1 MEELS
6 NWLIEP
12 ERKCEFNQ
20 TRGGNRGQRSKLM
33 ANPKS
38 RKRRKKIIFTVILV
52 FVGALALLA
61 VFRKKSVVYSVQED
75 KVVRR
80 NLTEIVTASG
90 KIQPVLQVKISPEVS
105 GEIIELPVKEGD
117 LVKKGDLL
125 VHIRP
130 DNYIAARDSS
140 YANYRYALA
149 NSNTAA
155 ANLEK
160 AQIDYDRNNALY
172 QGKLISDSDF
182 LTAKTTLDVAKAS
195 LAGATE
201 QVGMAFASLQSSES
215 DLSKTKIFSPL
226 DGRIS
231 QLNSQLGE
239 RVVGTAMMAGTEIMT
254 VADLNRMEARVDIGE
269 VDVVLIAV
277 GQKVHLEVDAFK
289 DRKFDGVVTDIANS
303 ANNND
308 TSTAGASSSSSS
320 SPQDATKFQVKIRI
334 LEHEIFLPG
343 MSVSA
348 DIETRSRTNVLT
360 VPIQCVT
367 MRSPKAGA
375 TNNAETNS
383 TLLTSTDPQGA
394 TTNSKNGI
402 STNVASA
409 SGTFT
414 NAVDAKKAAEAMK
427 PVQVIFVV
435 EGDHVQAMPVQTG
448 IEDDTYIEIV
458 SGLKEGEQVVSGG
471 SKTINR
477 ELQDG
482 SKVMLGAVKSEPV
495 EPK

>member
-1 MEELS
+1 
-6 NWLIEP
+6 
-12 ERKCEFNQ
+12 
-20 TRGGNRGQRSKLM
+20 M

-38 RKRRKKIIFTVILV
+38 RKRRKRILFAVIIVV
-52 FVGALALLA
+52 VGALGLLA
-61 VFRKKSVVYSVQED
+61 IFRKKSVVYTVQED
-75 KVVRR
+75 KVTRR
-80 NLTEIVTASG
+80 NLTEIVTSSG

-117 LVKKGDLL
+117 TVKKGDLL

-140 YANYRYALA
+140 FANYRYAMA

-160 AQIDYDRNNALY
+160 AQIDFDRNNALY
-172 QGKLISDSDF
+172 NGKLISDSDF

-201 QVGMAFASLQSSES
+201 QVGMAYASLQSSES

-226 DGRIS
+226 DGTVS

-254 VADLNRMEARVDIGE
+254 VADLHRMEARVDIGE

-289 DRKFDGVVTDIANS
+289 DRKFDGVVTDIADS
-303 ANNND
+303 AKNND
-308 TSTAGASSSSSS
+308 TSTTGGSSSSSS
-320 SPQDATKFQVKIRI
+320 SPQDATKFQVKIRF

-367 MRSPKAGA
+367 MRPPKPSSS
-375 TNNAETNS
+375 TNNLETNS
-383 TLLTSTDPQGA
+383 TLLASADPPGGD
-394 TTNSKNGI
+394 TK
-402 STNVASA
+402 STNGAM
-409 SGTFT
+409 T
-414 NAVDAKKAAEAMK
+414 NAMSITNGADARKPGEPVK
-427 PVQVIFVV
+427 PVQVVFVV
-435 EGDHVQAMPVQTG
+435 EGDHVKAVPVQTG
-448 IEDDTYIEIV
+448 IEDDNYIEII
-458 SGLKEGEQVVSGG
+458 SGLKEGQQVVSGG

-477 ELQDG
+477 ELQDD
-482 SKVMLGAVKSEPV
+482 SKVAVGV
-495 EPK
+495 PKPDSPEAK

>member
-1 MEELS
+1 
-6 NWLIEP
+6 
-12 ERKCEFNQ
+12 
-20 TRGGNRGQRSKLM
+20 M

-38 RKRRKKIIFTVILV
+38 RKRRKRIVFTLILAVIGVLV
-52 FVGALALLA
+52 LAA
-61 VFRKKSVVYSVQED
+61 VFRKKGVVYSVQED

-80 NLTEIVTASG
+80 NLTEVVTASG

-117 LVKKGDLL
+117 MVKKGDLL
-125 VHIRP
+125 VSIRP
-130 DNYIAARDSS
+130 DNYMAARDSAF
-140 YANYRYALA
+140 ANYKYALA

-155 ANLEK
+155 ANMEK
-160 AQIDYDRNNALY
+160 AQIDFDRNNALY
-172 QGKLISDSDF
+172 KSKLISDSDF
-182 LTAKTTLDVAKAS
+182 LTAKTTLDVARAS
-195 LAGATE
+195 LAGSTE
-201 QVGMAFASLQSSES
+201 QVGMAYASLQNTES

-226 DGRIS
+226 DGKIS
-231 QLNSQLGE
+231 KLNSQLGE

-277 GQKVHLEVDAFK
+277 GQKVHLQVDAFK
-289 DRKFDGVVTDIANS
+289 DRKFEGVVTDIANS
-303 ANNND
+303 AKNND
-308 TSTAGASSSSSS
+308 TSTTAASSSSS

-367 MRSPKAGA
+367 MRPPKMGST
-375 TNNAETNS
+375 TNTVETNS
-383 TLLTSTDPQGA
+383 TLMASANMRGSG
-394 TTNSKNGI
+394 TNSM

-409 SGTFT
+409 GGTST
-414 NAVDAKKAAEAMK
+414 NAIDAKKAAEAMK

-435 EGDHVQAMPVQTG
+435 EGDHVEAAPVQTG
-448 IEDDTYIEIV
+448 IEDDNYIEIV
-458 SGLKEGEQVVSGG
+458 SGLKEGQQVVSGG
-471 SKTINR
+471 SKVINR

-482 SKVMLGAVKSEPV
+482 SKVTEGASKMEPA
-495 EPK
+495 ETK

>member
-1 MEELS
+1 
-6 NWLIEP
+6 
-12 ERKCEFNQ
+12 
-20 TRGGNRGQRSKLM
+20 M

-38 RKRRKKIIFTVILV
+38 RKRRKKLILTIIIAAVGGLV
-52 FVGALALLA
+52 LLA
-61 VFRKKSVVYSVQED
+61 VFHKKPLVYSVQMD

-90 KIQPVLQVKISPEVS
+90 KIEPVKEVKISPEVS

-117 LVKKGDLL
+117 RVKKGDLL

-130 DNYIAARDSS
+130 DNYTAARDSS
-140 YANYRYALA
+140 YSNYKYAMA

-160 AQIDYDRNNALY
+160 AKIDFDRNEALFNH
-172 QGKLISDSDF
+172 KLISDSDY

-195 LAGATE
+195 LAGSAE
-201 QVGMAFASLQSSES
+201 QVGMAYASLQSSES

-226 DGRIS
+226 DGTVS
-231 QLNSQLGE
+231 ELNSQLGE

-254 VADLNRMEARVDIGE
+254 VADLTNMESRVDIGE

-303 ANNND
+303 ARNND
-308 TSTAGASSSSSS
+308 TGTTAGGSGSSSS

-367 MRSPKAGA
+367 MRPPKVSNS
-375 TNNAETNS
+375 TNSLETNA
-383 TLLTSTDPQGA
+383 TLLTSRDPAGA
-394 TTNSKNGI
+394 VTNS
-402 STNVASA
+402 TNHA
-409 SGTFT
+409 GT
-414 NAVDAKKAAEAMK
+414 NAVLATTTGTNSMDLRKNSELTK
-427 PVQVIFVV
+427 PVQVVFVV
-435 EGDHVQAMPVQTG
+435 HGDHVDAVPVQTG
-448 IEDDTYIEIV
+448 IEDDSYIEII
-458 SGLKEGEQVVSGG
+458 SGLKEGDQVISGG

-482 SKVMLGAVKSEPV
+482 SKVAAGAVKAETPGAK
-495 EPK
+495 P

>member
-1 MEELS
+1 
-6 NWLIEP
+6 
-12 ERKCEFNQ
+12 
-20 TRGGNRGQRSKLM
+20 M
-33 ANPKS
+33 ANLKS
-38 RKRRKKIIFTVILV
+38 RKRRKRIIFTIILV
-52 FVGALALLA
+52 FLGALVLMA
-61 VFRKKSVVYSVQED
+61 VFRKKGVVYSVQED

-80 NLTEIVTASG
+80 NLTETVTASG

-160 AQIDYDRNNALY
+160 AQIDFDRNNALY
-172 QGKLISDSDF
+172 KSKLISDSDY

-195 LAGATE
+195 LAGSTE
-201 QVGMAFASLQSSES
+201 QVGMAYASLQSSES

-231 QLNSQLGE
+231 KLNSQLGE

-254 VADLNRMEARVDIGE
+254 VADLDKMEARVDIGE

-289 DRKFDGVVTDIANS
+289 DRKFDGVVTDIADS
-303 ANNND
+303 AKNND
-308 TSTAGASSSSSS
+308 TSTVGASSSSSS

-367 MRSPKAGA
+367 MRPPKAGA
-375 TNNAETNS
+375 TTNNLETNS
-383 TLLTSTDPQGA
+383 AMLASADPHGA
-394 TTNSKNGI
+394 GTNATNGAR
-402 STNVASA
+402 TNVMSA
-409 SGTFT
+409 GMTST
-414 NAVDAKKAAEAMK
+414 NAVDAKKAAEALK

-435 EGDHVQAMPVQTG
+435 DGDHVEAVPVQTG
-448 IEDDTYIEIV
+448 IEDDNYVEII

-471 SKTINR
+471 SKIINR

-482 SKVMLGAVKSEPV
+482 SKVTAGAVKSELPDSK
-495 EPK
+495 P

>member
-1 MEELS
+1 
-6 NWLIEP
+6 
-12 ERKCEFNQ
+12 
-20 TRGGNRGQRSKLM
+20 M

-38 RKRRKKIIFTVILV
+38 RKRRKKLILTVIIVAVGGLV
-52 FVGALALLA
+52 LLA
-61 VFRKKSVVYSVQED
+61 IFHKKPLVYTVQMD
-75 KVVRR
+75 KVARR

-90 KIQPVLQVKISPEVS
+90 KIEPVKQVKISPEVS
-105 GEIIELPVKEGD
+105 GEIIELPVKEGES
-117 LVKKGDLL
+117 VKKGDLL

-130 DNYIAARDSS
+130 DNYSAARDSAYS
-140 YANYRYALA
+140 NYKYAMA

-160 AQIDYDRNNALY
+160 AKIDFDRNEALFNH
-172 QGKLISDSDF
+172 KLISDADY
-182 LTAKTTLDVAKAS
+182 LTAKTTLDVARAS
-195 LAGATE
+195 LAGSAE
-201 QVGMAFASLQSSES
+201 QVGMAYASLQSAES

-226 DGRIS
+226 DGTVS

-254 VADLNRMEARVDIGE
+254 VADLGRMEARVDIGE

-303 ANNND
+303 AKNND
-308 TSTAGASSSSSS
+308 TGTTAGGGGSSSS

-348 DIETRSRTNVLT
+348 DIETRSRTNALT

-367 MRSPKAGA
+367 MRPPKVSNSTNSPV
-375 TNNAETNS
+375 ETNA
-383 TLLTSTDPQGA
+383 TLLTSADPVGASTNSTNHA
-394 TTNSKNGI
+394 TTNAITMSSTGTNSLDSKKN
-402 STNVASA
+402 SELT
-409 SGTFT
+409 
-414 NAVDAKKAAEAMK
+414 K
-427 PVQVIFVV
+427 PVQVVFVV
-435 EGDHVQAMPVQTG
+435 HGDHVDAVPVQTG
-448 IEDDTYIEIV
+448 IEDDNYIEII
-458 SGLKEGEQVVSGG
+458 SGLKEGDQVISGG

-482 SKVMLGAVKSEPV
+482 SKVAAGAVKADTTGTKP
-495 EPK
+495 

>member
-1 MEELS
+1 
-6 NWLIEP
+6 
-12 ERKCEFNQ
+12 
-20 TRGGNRGQRSKLM
+20 M

-38 RKRRKKIIFTVILV
+38 RKRRKRIIFTVILTV
-52 FVGALALLA
+52 IGVLVLLA
-61 VFRKKSVVYSVQED
+61 VFRKKDVVYSVQED

-80 NLTEIVTASG
+80 NLTEVVTASG

-125 VHIRP
+125 VSIRP

-149 NSNTAA
+149 NSNTSA

-172 QGKLISDSDF
+172 KNKLISDSDF

-201 QVGMAFASLQSSES
+201 QVGMAYASLQNSES

-226 DGRIS
+226 DGRVS
-231 QLNSQLGE
+231 KLNSQLGE

-277 GQKVHLEVDAFK
+277 GQKVRLEVDAFK
-289 DRKFDGVVTDIANS
+289 DRKFNGVVTDIANS
-303 ANNND
+303 AKNND
-308 TSTAGASSSSSS
+308 TSTTGGTSSSSSS
-320 SPQDATKFQVKIRI
+320 VQDATKFQVKIRI

-343 MSVSA
+343 MSVSS

-367 MRSPKAGA
+367 MRPPKAGST
-375 TNNAETNS
+375 TNNLETNS
-383 TLLTSTDPQGA
+383 MLKASMDPHGA
-394 TTNSKNGI
+394 NPNSTNSM
-402 STNVASA
+402 STNIASA
-409 SGTFT
+409 GMSGT
-414 NAVDAKKAAEAMK
+414 NAFDAKKAAEAMK

-435 EGDHVQAMPVQTG
+435 EGDHVQAVPVQTG
-448 IEDDTYIEIV
+448 IEDDNYIEIV
-458 SGLKEGEQVVSGG
+458 SGLKEGQQVVSGG
-471 SKTINR
+471 SKVINR

-482 SKVMLGAVKSEPV
+482 SKVTTGAGKSELV

>member
-1 MEELS
+1 
-6 NWLIEP
+6 
-12 ERKCEFNQ
+12 
-20 TRGGNRGQRSKLM
+20 M

-38 RKRRKKIIFTVILV
+38 RKRKKRIIFAAIVAV
-52 FVGALALLA
+52 VGALALMA

-75 KVVRR
+75 KVARR

-105 GEIIELPVKEGD
+105 GEIINLPVKEGD

-125 VHIRP
+125 VTIRP

-140 YANYRYALA
+140 FANYRYALA

-160 AQIDYDRNNALY
+160 AQIDYDRNYALFK
-172 QGKLISDSDF
+172 GKLISDSDY

-201 QVGMAFASLQSSES
+201 QVGMAYASLQSSES

-226 DGRIS
+226 DGKIS

-289 DRKFDGVVTDIANS
+289 DQKFEGVVTDIANS
-303 ANNND
+303 AKNND
-308 TSTAGASSSSSS
+308 TSTTGASSSSS

-367 MRSPKAGA
+367 MRPPKPGA
-375 TNNAETNS
+375 TTNNLETNS
-383 TLLTSTDPQGA
+383 TIVMNTDPHGV
-394 TTNSKNGI
+394 TSNSPA
-402 STNVASA
+402 TNVASV
-409 SGTFT
+409 SVTST
-414 NAVDAKKAAEAMK
+414 NAVDAKKAAEALK

-435 EGDHVQAMPVQTG
+435 EGDHVKAESVQTG
-448 IEDDTYIEIV
+448 IEDDNYVEVV
-458 SGLKEGEQVVSGG
+458 SGLKEGDQVVSGG
-471 SKTINR
+471 SKVINR

-482 SKVMLGAVKSEPV
+482 SKVMLGAAKSDAP

>member
-1 MEELS
+1 
-6 NWLIEP
+6 
-12 ERKCEFNQ
+12 
-20 TRGGNRGQRSKLM
+20 M

-52 FVGALALLA
+52 VLGALVLTA
-61 VFRKKSVVYSVQED
+61 VFRKKGVVYSVQED
-75 KVVRR
+75 KVTRR

-117 LVKKGDLL
+117 QVKKGDLL
-125 VHIRP
+125 VNIRP

-140 YANYRYALA
+140 FANYRYALA

-172 QGKLISDSDF
+172 KGKLISDSDY

-201 QVGMAFASLQSSES
+201 QVGMAYASLQSSES

-231 QLNSQLGE
+231 KLNSQLGE

-269 VDVVLIAV
+269 ADVVLIAI

-303 ANNND
+303 AKNND
-308 TSTAGASSSSSS
+308 TTTAGASSSSS

-343 MSVSA
+343 MSVSG

-367 MRSPKAGA
+367 MRPPKAA
-375 TNNAETNS
+375 STTNNLETNS
-383 TLLTSTDPQGA
+383 TRLASTDPQGA
-394 TTNSKNGI
+394 GTNGI
-402 STNVASA
+402 ATNTASAGLNSTNGA
-409 SGTFT
+409 
-414 NAVDAKKAAEAMK
+414 DAKKAGDAFK
-427 PVQVIFVV
+427 PVEVVFVV
-435 EGDHVQAMPVQTG
+435 EGDHVKAVPVQTG
-448 IEDDTYIEIV
+448 IEDDNYFEII
-458 SGLKEGEQVVSGG
+458 SGLKKGEQVVSGG
-471 SKTINR
+471 SKVINR
-477 ELQDG
+477 ELQDE
-482 SKVMLGAVKSEPV
+482 SKVTLGAAKSEAA
-495 EPK
+495 ESK

>member
-1 MEELS
+1 
-6 NWLIEP
+6 
-12 ERKCEFNQ
+12 
-20 TRGGNRGQRSKLM
+20 M

-38 RKRRKKIIFTVILV
+38 RKRRKRIIFTVILAV
-52 FVGALALLA
+52 VGALVLLA
-61 VFRKKSVVYSVQED
+61 VFRKKGVVYTIQED

-80 NLTEIVTASG
+80 NLTEIVTSSG
-90 KIQPVLQVKISPEVS
+90 KIQPVVQVNISPEVS

-117 LVKKGDLL
+117 TVKKGDLL
-125 VHIRP
+125 VSIRP
-130 DNYIAARDSS
+130 DNYIAAKDSS
-140 YANYRYALA
+140 FANYRYALA

-160 AQIDYDRNNALY
+160 AQIDFDRNDALFKE
-172 QGKLISDSDF
+172 KLISDSDY

-201 QVGMAFASLQSSES
+201 QVGMAYASLQSSES

-226 DGRIS
+226 DGTIS
-231 QLNSQLGE
+231 KLNSQLGE

-254 VADLNRMEARVDIGE
+254 VADLHRMEARVDIGE
-269 VDVVLIAV
+269 VDVVLIAI

-289 DRKFDGVVTDIANS
+289 DRKFDGVVTDIADS
-303 ANNND
+303 AKNND
-308 TSTAGASSSSSS
+308 TSTTSGSSSSS
-320 SPQDATKFQVKIRI
+320 SPQDATKFQVKIRF

-367 MRSPKAGA
+367 MRPPKPSSS
-375 TNNAETNS
+375 TNNLETNS
-383 TLLTSTDPQGA
+383 AQLASADPPGA
-394 TTNSKNGI
+394 GTKNTNGTV
-402 STNVASA
+402 TNVMSA
-409 SGTFT
+409 T
-414 NAVDAKKAAEAMK
+414 NAVDARKPGEPVK
-427 PVQVIFVV
+427 PVQVVFVV
-435 EGDHVQAMPVQTG
+435 EGDHVKAMPVQTG
-448 IEDDTYIEIV
+448 IEDDNYIEII
-458 SGLKEGEQVVSGG
+458 SGLKEGQQVVSGG

-477 ELQDG
+477 ELQDD
-482 SKVMLGAVKSEPV
+482 SKVTVGVAKPEPV